1 MSDPAPRASDAIVL
15 VVDDE
20 DVVRRLMTRAL
31 TGAGY
36 EVVEARSGVEAVA
49 LLGADHGRIQLVV
62 SDIAMPGMTGL
73 DLAGVIAKRWPMV
86 PMLLVSGQVQP
97 PPEFRGCFLPK
108 PFTPDSLVAVAVSLL
123 PGG

>member
-1 MSDPAPRASDAIVL
+1 MAHLAARPSDAVVL

-20 DVVRRLMTRAL
+20 DLVRRLMSRTL
-31 TGAGY
+31 TEAGY
-36 EVVEARSGVEAVA
+36 EVVEARSGVEAVT
-49 LLGADHGRIQLVV
+49 LLAAAPGRIQLVV

-73 DLAGVIAKRWPMV
+73 DLAGVIAERWPMV